1 MWEAGSGETFAEK
14 LLQLTGTQKF
24 EPRPFSG
31 KYLQVAVDID
41 VDYPGHL
48 RAVLQGSDLTRQAK
62 FLTYAEIMGGNEAA
76 LAQRLRGPEAPST
89 SGNAETDRAVI
100 GRALAILQPRDV
112 VEAVFGAVPDGLLG
126 LLARLGADPLADPSL
141 YRTAFSL
148 YADPQHQRRAALLRQ
163 IEGKV
168 SPTKIAAA
176 ARLPDVLLR
185 AAVLNKIHDVPVQLP
200 SLCAFVNYIRVV
212 CDADDAAIA
221 HSLNDLRPG
230 TSGQDLKSW
239 AQTWM
244 MRQVRLHVPPPIPVE
259 DAAFSLIVGRDL
271 ARIGREF
278 RNCLGERLA
287 EAFLA
292 STIHYLWTDAPGGA
306 AVVAL
311 SPLSD
316 GGWFVEDVRQARN
329 RRLSSSAVRELRAAL
344 SKYGITIHL
353 LAPES
358 GPSPHALRHLI
369 NSWASGLDLSDD
381 DDEEQDCGGGE
392 EEAEVLRHLD
402 RLLAGINGE
411 PVPDGYYED
420 ETETA

>member
-1 MWEAGSGETFAEK
+1 MQPTSA
-14 LLQLTGTQKF
+14 QKF
-24 EPRPFSG
+24 EPRPFNG

-41 VDYPGHL
+41 AEYPGHL
-48 RAVLQGSDLTRQAK
+48 RAVLLGSDLARHAK
-62 FLTYAEIMGGNEAA
+62 FLTYAEIIGGNEAA
-76 LAQRLRGPEAPST
+76 LAQRLRDPEAASI
-89 SGNAETDRAVI
+89 SGNAETDRVVI
-100 GRALAILQPRDV
+100 GRALAILQPRSV
-112 VEAVFGAVPDGLLG
+112 VEAVFGTVPDGLLG
-126 LLARLGADPLADPSL
+126 LLARLGAEPLADFSL
-141 YRTAFSL
+141 YRTAFNL
-148 YADPQHQRRAALLRQ
+148 YADPQHRRRAALLRQ

-168 SPTKIAAA
+168 SHTKIAAA

-200 SLCAFVNYIRVV
+200 SLSAFVNYIRVV

-221 HSLNDLRPG
+221 HSLNDLRSG

-244 MRQVRLHVPPPIPVE
+244 MRQVRLHVPPPIPAE

-292 STIHYLWTDAPGGA
+292 STIHYLWTDAPSGA

-329 RRLSSSAVRELRAAL
+329 RRLSSSGVRALRTAL
-344 SKYGITIHL
+344 GKYGIAIHL

-358 GPSPHALRHLI
+358 GPSPHALRHI
-369 NSWASGLDLSDD
+369 ITSWASGLDLSDD
-381 DDEEQDCGGGE
+381 DDEEHDCGGGE
-392 EEAEVLRHLD
+392 EDAEVLRHLD

-420 ETETA
+420 ETETV